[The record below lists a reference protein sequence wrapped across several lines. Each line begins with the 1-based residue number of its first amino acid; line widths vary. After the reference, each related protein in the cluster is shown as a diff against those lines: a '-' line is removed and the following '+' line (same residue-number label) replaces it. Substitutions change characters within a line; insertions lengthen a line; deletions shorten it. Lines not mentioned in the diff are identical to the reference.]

1 MLWAF
6 LGNQMAVT
14 NEEVQD
20 AGRASVRED
29 SNKRYWA
36 VSEFVISSRPITRIR
51 AMSSLSGRSVR
62 ALELLPLAP

>member
-14 NEEVQD
+14 NEEVPD

-29 SNKRYWA
+29 SNK
-36 VSEFVISSRPITRIR
+36 
-51 AMSSLSGRSVR
+51 
-62 ALELLPLAP
+62 